1 MLADSSTGRFHKSFS
16 AGCAC
21 MLLDPIVSLHV
32 HYQSALL
39 DKLLSTLFTVKL
51 SDSAV
56 HLFVAHANTCQAE
69 SFRAISLSAGILPL
83 SSVFSH
89 VLLQAVLVVAIF
101 LAYLASM
108 HLNHVV
114 LVV

>member
-1 MLADSSTGRFHKSFS
+1 MWSSEEMRIAPNIVYIETIYLMRDNFVKHLTQDMLADSSTGGFYKSFS
-16 AGCAC
+16 TSCTC

-32 HYQSALL
+32 HYQSTLL

-69 SFRAISLSAGILPL
+69 SL
-83 SSVFSH
+83 
-89 VLLQAVLVVAIF
+89 
-101 LAYLASM
+101 
-108 HLNHVV
+108 
-114 LVV
+114 